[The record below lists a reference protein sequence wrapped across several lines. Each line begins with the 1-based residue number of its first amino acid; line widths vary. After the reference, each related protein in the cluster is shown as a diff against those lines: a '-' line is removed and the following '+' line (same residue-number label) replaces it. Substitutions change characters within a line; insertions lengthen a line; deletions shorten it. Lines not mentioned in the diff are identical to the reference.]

1 VATIRISYLSATPRA
16 TLAVFPQVL
25 RDRSMGPF

>member
-1 VATIRISYLSATPRA
+1 VATIRTSFSLAMPRA

-25 RDRSMGPF
+25 RDRSMGAL